1 MVIETAY
8 MEIIEGKEQE
18 FEIALEEAKKV
29 LAQAKGFN
37 DIYVHRGI
45 ERPNV
50 YMLALQWDTIEDHT
64 IGFRESDLFAQWRA
78 FIGPYFA
85 NPPAVEHWDL
95 IG

>member
-29 LAQAKGFN
+29 LAQANGFN

-50 YMLALQWDTIEDHT
+50 YMLALQWDTVEDHT
-64 IGFRESDLFAQWRA
+64 IGFRESDLFTQWRA
-78 FIGPYFA
+78 LIGPFFA